1 MGDSTTCIMDSNGS
15 STKALD
21 LKRSL
26 SGELDHGCRKKIK
39 TNDSSCMK
47 SFVDLS
53 EDVLLILFSHMAH
66 NDLINLARTCTR
78 MDRVVRDWTL
88 WKHIN
93 SSGDPIPM
101 VRLKEFIPYVLK
113 CTEEVK
119 LTFES
124 EPLVPGENDTEAI
137 ENEESC
143 TCLSLF
149 LSHLSSHCNTLYS
162 LSLEHV
168 TVDAKKFQIQIFPST
183 LKKFSLAHSKLV
195 NLSMEVSYFY
205 GFDTHFPNI
214 EVLDLSWCSWFT
226 PHSLIALSKSK
237 NLKELYLQ
245 GCRKIKNCV
254 PYTSLSVR
262 FGFKALKL
270 LDLRFTYISDSEVT
284 IIYDLPCLT
293 HLYLAAPTPKRL
305 EEFSI
310 SDRSITML
318 CTSNPRNDENG
329 YEQIM
334 RYPSI
339 TNITLRHAAACLSGL
354 RLLDVR
360 GSSCTPDAVAQFRSS
375 RPEVTLLAGPD
386 PDPHPPGLIFDPP
399 SPIPLLPGLRVVLHR
414 IENQPVVAVVGGDG
428 NNNAAEEEGE
438 REENEWVV
446 NERERVNEER
456 IEGGNEEEEGNERE
470 GGNEEEEGANEE
482 RLEGNEMG
490 NEGEEENEQ
499 RRDDEEIMC
508 SGCFGAKNSFL

>member
-1 MGDSTTCIMDSNGS
+1 MG
-15 STKALD
+15 
-21 LKRSL
+21 
-26 SGELDHGCRKKIK
+26 
-39 TNDSSCMK
+39 
-47 SFVDLS
+47 
-53 EDVLLILFSHMAH
+53 
-66 NDLINLARTCTR
+66 TCTR

-143 TCLSLF
+143 TSLTYNT
-149 LSHLSSHCNTLYS
+149 SIVHCS
-162 LSLEHV
+162 L
-168 TVDAKKFQIQIFPST
+168 
-183 LKKFSLAHSKLV
+183 
-195 NLSMEVSYFY
+195 
-205 GFDTHFPNI
+205 
-214 EVLDLSWCSWFT
+214 
-226 PHSLIALSKSK
+226 
-237 NLKELYLQ
+237 
-245 GCRKIKNCV
+245 
-254 PYTSLSVR
+254 YTSLSVR

-334 RYPSI
+334 RAASVRLLLVPQNVSNDTAKVAKSFDTLVVTGYPSI

-438 REENEWVV
+438 REENDWVA

-499 RRDDEEIMC
+499 RRDDEEI
-508 SGCFGAKNSFL
+508 SDAEV